1 MCVVW
6 CGIYVYVCL
15 QTLSPPGPRNG
26 TGFFSVPSGPS
37 FPAVS
42 GVNRLAPAVSRCPW
56 PGNDHCKLEGC
67 HKAVPGC
74 ASPRGLGSGDW
85 RRVPAATRAGR
96 APRAAGRGP
105 GRRARLPRDW
115 AAATRQE
122 RRVLLPAGQRLA
134 WPPGFVTALVPAR
147 EAPGRRV
154 PGGLCVQGSP
164 TLARP
169 SCERLRVPAG
179 APGAGLARW
188 ARTRLGYGT
197 GEVWGRGASG
207 DRAAPHGRVWGRW
220 LVSAWGLR
228 DAVGIRVPALCPPTR
243 SGRRV
248 TFARRRNM
256 VGAERQPPL
265 PLRPAGPALWA
276 SDAGRGQSR
285 CPASPRRSALGAGSL
300 ERPGKPSG
308 ELRARAPRTLSAG
321 PRVSDRLPPSSPGSL
336 GAGKGRRLAASA
348 ASQDCARAPG
358 YHAGGTDAH
367 APVAG
372 GADKFKYDTRAKVAE
387 QGKEDFPDPLD
398 ACS

>member
-1 MCVVW
+1 MTTVNLKAAIRRSQDALARGAWGRV
-6 CGIYVYVCL
+6 
-15 QTLSPPGPRNG
+15 
-26 TGFFSVPSGPS
+26 TGV
-37 FPAVS
+37 
-42 GVNRLAPAVSRCPW
+42 
-56 PGNDHCKLEGC
+56 GC
-67 HKAVPGC
+67 QRP
-74 ASPRGLGSGDW
+74 L
-85 RRVPAATRAGR
+85 
-96 APRAAGRGP
+96 GP
-105 GRRARLPRDW
+105 GGLRARLGAGLAGAPGFLGTGPPPLARN
-115 AAATRQE
+115 
-122 RRVLLPAGQRLA
+122 VGPPSAGQRLA

-164 TLARP
+164 TPARP

-243 SGRRV
+243 SWRRV
-248 TFARRRNM
+248 TFVRRPNM

-321 PRVSDRLPPSSPGSL
+321 PRVSDRLPPSTPGFL

-358 YHAGGTDAH
+358 EKPGSVQILGG
-367 APVAG
+367 
-372 GADKFKYDTRAKVAE
+372 RM
-387 QGKEDFPDPLD
+387 
-398 ACS
+398 